1 MRLVVHEHFLQMEK
15 KILLYYEEK
24 SGWAAD
30 NFEKAL
36 NEAIGAIK
44 SAPTGAG
51 HFIPRKSRN
60 GIPHR
65 RRNLK
70 KFPYFIVY
78 TYEREVLALLR
89 LIPSRSNPQ
98 GWFTDFAES

>member
-1 MRLVVHEHFLQMEK
+1 MKVVIDRQLS
-15 KILLYYEEK
+15 IGRRRVLLYYEEK

-78 TYEREVLALLR
+78 TYESEVLTLLR